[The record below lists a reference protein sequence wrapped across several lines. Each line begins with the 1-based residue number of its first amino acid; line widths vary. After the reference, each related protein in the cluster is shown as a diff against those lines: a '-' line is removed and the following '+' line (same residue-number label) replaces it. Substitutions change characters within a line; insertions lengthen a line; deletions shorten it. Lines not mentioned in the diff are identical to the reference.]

1 MKEKK
6 IKEKKIKEK
15 KIKVSNTKKLKN
27 YLNQNTF
34 LGITLAG
41 TMVLVMVYVFVFWII
56 RKRQRSL
63 MHRMRN

>member
-41 TMVLVMVYVFVFWII
+41 TMVFKDKRWRVVEII
-56 RKRQRSL
+56 EKAK
-63 MHRMRN
+63 